1 MQTNLIEMVEMA
13 QAHQAQIALQEMLI
27 PPNFGRRYTNMFT
40 NAYHDVAE
48 SHKVIVIPFFMQDV
62 ALNPKLML
70 ADGLHPNADGQPVI
84 AEFMQAQLGKWLFE

>member
-1 MQTNLIEMVEMA
+1 
-13 QAHQAQIALQEMLI
+13 MLI

-40 NAYHDVAE
+40 NAYHDIAK
-48 SHKVIVIPFFMQDV
+48 SHQVIVIPFFMQEV

-70 ADGLHPNADGQPVI
+70 ADGLHPNADAQPII